1 MGFDRIAKAHLLPVV
16 LAAWF
21 AVSAW
26 SAHMVVMAAP
36 LPQLPSGG
44 SYPANDSS
52 LNDPFSTPDYL
63 APSKFTWQN
72 CIYGLLFIF
81 FGLVEV
87 LHGYKYIRFTMLVAG
102 FLVWASVAVMI
113 MIIADTNSGTYQ
125 SSAVYFAVW
134 FIVGLVGGAVSFYFW
149 HIGIILTGAY
159 GMFVI
164 VAIIFTAA
172 NVKSYVLRF
181 TFLAL
186 FLVLGGVLTKK
197 YERMSVILATSFGG
211 AYSII
216 FGLDM
221 FVQAGFRATFHV
233 ILSMSTAR
241 FHPVAGTWVM
251 IACVPVIAI
260 FGIVWELR
268 HHEEPVASWWFG
280 QGARPGDEDNKG
292 LARRCCGLVA
302 SKPPKVITPPTSPP
316 PKDDSKTKKRRCCGG
331 GGKPEAKKPTGD
343 GARESSSSRGA
354 ICCIP
359 CCGRRKTTTTTTTA
373 TTTTSAAATTATTTK
388 ATEKSKKVMMVDG
401 GTRAGATGAGAGPSG
416 GTAVKVTPPEK
427 ARIGHETIGHTGV
440 HKVVIQKEVR
450 ELSMDYYEDY

>member
-1 MGFDRIAKAHLLPVV
+1 MGFDRITKAHLVQVV
-16 LAAWF
+16 MAAWIVF
-21 AVSAW
+21 SAW
-26 SAHMVVMAAP
+26 NTHMAVMAAP
-36 LPQLPSGG
+36 LPQSATGG
-44 SYPANDSS
+44 SSYPANDSS

-81 FGLVEV
+81 FGMVEV
-87 LHGYKYIRFTMLVAG
+87 LHGYKYIRFTMLVVG

-125 SSAVYFAVW
+125 TSAVYFAVW
-134 FIVGLVGGAVSFYFW
+134 FIVGLIGGAVSFYFW

-159 GMFVI
+159 GMFV
-164 VAIIFTAA
+164 VTAIIFTAA

-181 TFLAL
+181 TFLAI

-197 YERMSVILATSFGG
+197 YERMSVILSTSFGG

-241 FHPVAGTWVM
+241 FHPVTGTWVM

-260 FGIVWELR
+260 FGIIWELK

-280 QGARPGDEDNKG
+280 QGARPGDDKET
-292 LARRCCGLVA
+292 RRCCGLVA
-302 SKPPKVITPPTSPP
+302 VKPPTKVITPPTSPLP
-316 PKDDSKTKKRRCCGG
+316 PRTNPPSKDPKAKRRCCGG
-331 GGKPEAKKPTGD
+331 GGSEATKPSTPSTPSQPA
-343 GARESSSSRGA
+343 ESTRIV

-359 CCGRRKTTTTTTTA
+359 CCGKRKSTTTTTTTTTA
-373 TTTTSAAATTATTTK
+373 ATATTTSTK
-388 ATEKSKKVMMVDG
+388 ASELKKKVTVVEAARPG
-401 GTRAGATGAGAGPSG
+401 GRNAAGSSAAGAKLPKP
-416 GTAVKVTPPEK
+416 VEK
-427 ARIGHETIGHTGV
+427 AHIGHETIGHTGV
-440 HKVVIQKEVR
+440 HKVVIHKEVR
-450 ELSMDYYEDY
+450 EMSYTEDY

>member
-1 MGFDRIAKAHLLPVV
+1 MA
-16 LAAWF
+16 
-21 AVSAW
+21 
-26 SAHMVVMAAP
+26 VMAAP
-36 LPQLPSGG
+36 LPQSATGG
-44 SYPANDSS
+44 SSYPANDSS

-81 FGLVEV
+81 FGMVEV
-87 LHGYKYIRFTMLVAG
+87 LHGYKYIRFTMLVVG

-125 SSAVYFAVW
+125 TSAVYFAVW

-159 GMFVI
+159 GMFVV

-181 TFLAL
+181 TFLAI

-197 YERMSVILATSFGG
+197 YERMSVILSTSFGG

-241 FHPVAGTWVM
+241 FHPVTGTWIM

-260 FGIVWELR
+260 FGIIWELK

-280 QGARPGDEDNKG
+280 QGARPGDKET
-292 LARRCCGLVA
+292 RRCCGLVA
-302 SKPPKVITPPTSPP
+302 AKPPVKVITPPTSPAFP
-316 PKDDSKTKKRRCCGG
+316 GTNPLPKDPKAKRRCCGG
-331 GGKPEAKKPTGD
+331 GGPEAKKPTTPSIPSKPAD
-343 GARESSSSRGA
+343 STRVVV
-354 ICCIP
+354 CCIP
-359 CCGRRKTTTTTTTA
+359 CCGKRKTTTTTTT
-373 TTTTSAAATTATTTK
+373 TTTAATATATSTK
-388 ATEKSKKVMMVDG
+388 ATEKKKKVTVVEGARPG
-401 GTRAGATGAGAGPSG
+401 GSGAGSSATGAKLPQPA
-416 GTAVKVTPPEK
+416 EK
-427 ARIGHETIGHTGV
+427 AHIGHETIGHTGV
-440 HKVVIQKEVR
+440 HKVVIHKEVR
-450 ELSMDYYEDY
+450 EMSLDYTEDY